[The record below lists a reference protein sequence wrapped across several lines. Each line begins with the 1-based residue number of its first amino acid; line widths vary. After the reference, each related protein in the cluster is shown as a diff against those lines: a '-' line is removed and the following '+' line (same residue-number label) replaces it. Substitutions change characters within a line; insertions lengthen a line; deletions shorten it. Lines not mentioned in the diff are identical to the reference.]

1 MVYHDM
7 ELEAFDAAVERNADK
22 SRRGRFKVR
31 VLRSP
36 AGEMKAEEAA
46 AVEYDD
52 KALQKALG
60 ELERRSLDRSGL
72 VAMGRLLGLLLLPPK
87 REGAATG
94 VRELLDASLIKVGPQ
109 EGLRLRLR
117 LPALLAVIPW
127 EFVYVDRV
135 GGGEGMDGFLALD
148 PRIAVVRHESLA
160 APANPPLL
168 KGDIKLVAAFASTE
182 GLAPLDVD
190 KERSD
195 LEEALKDQ
203 TGLTAHYLPEA
214 TLDEILS
221 LLPGA
226 GVFHFAGHGVFTRQM
241 GDIPGTYTGSG
252 ALAFEDQ
259 AVGAEQLGVNLRGNG
274 VRLAVLGGCESGRR
288 DAVSVWSGIAPA
300 LVKAEIPAVVANQY
314 SIRDKCALA
323 FSRQLYRSIVGGLGL
338 ERAVVAGRIAAYNAE
353 PDGRDWGVPV
363 LYLRA
368 GDGRLFEGAADSGVR
383 ANAAREAE
391 VVAKLRLK
399 EVAKGGFAC
408 GAEVKEMLAGK
419 LQADLIVDGVVYGKV
434 VGVRIGTLGGG
445 NVTAAVE
452 VQTVETD
459 GSVTGVIIDKL

>member
-31 VLRSP
+31 VLHSP

-52 KALQKALG
+52 KELQRALG

-72 VAMGRLLGLLLLPPK
+72 IALGRRLGLLLLPPK

-94 VRELLDASLIKVGPQ
+94 VRELLDGSLIKVGPE

-160 APANPPLL
+160 APAAPPLL
-168 KGDIKLVAAFASTE
+168 KGDIKLVAAFASAE
-182 GLAPLDVD
+182 GLAPLDLN

-203 TGLTAHYLPEA
+203 AGLTAHYLPEA
-214 TLDEILS
+214 TLDEVLS
-221 LLPGA
+221 SVAGA

-241 GDIPGTYTGSG
+241 GEIPGTYTGSG

-259 AVGAEQLGVNLRGNG
+259 AVDAEQLGVNLRGNG
-274 VRLAVLGGCESGRR
+274 VRLAVLAGCESGRR

-323 FSRQLYRSIVGGLGL
+323 FSRQFYRSIVAGMGV
-338 ERAVVAGRIAAYNAE
+338 ERAVATGRIAAYNAE
-353 PDGRDWGVPV
+353 PEGRDWGVPV

-383 ANAAREAE
+383 AKAAREAE

-408 GAEVKEMLAGK
+408 AADVKAMLAGK
-419 LQADLIVDGVVYGKV
+419 LNADISIDGAVYGQV
-434 VGVRIGTLGGG
+434 VVVRIGTLGGG
-445 NVTAAVE
+445 SVKAEVE
-452 VQTVETD
+452 AKTVEQ
-459 GSVTGVIIDKL
+459 GARVTGVKIDTI